1 MKLSISWIKEYVE
14 LSKNINDQ
22 QIINKLVE
30 LGFEIEGEEIFG
42 PVKGDLKVGKVKEI
56 QELNEFKKPIR
67 YCKVDIG
74 NKILEIIC
82 GARNF
87 KVDDL
92 VIVAP
97 PGTILPG
104 DFKIGVRETYGKKSE
119 GMICS
124 AKELGMGDDHE
135 GILVLKDKIKEGS
148 DAKKILFLG
157 EKVIDISVLP
167 DRGYAMSVRGIAREL
182 ATGFKAKFNDP
193 VDEKLPRVPKSKKLK
208 TKINTKKASKI
219 ALVRVENYD
228 PKSNTPQFIKNRL
241 IQSGYR
247 AISLPVDLTNYFM
260 IQMGQPLH
268 AFDADKIQG
277 LVSIRQAK
285 VNEKIET
292 LDHTKRILDSNDLVI
307 ADSKKSLSVAGI
319 MGGFESEISESAK
332 NLVIESAIFDRESI
346 SRTARKLKL
355 QSEASKRFERGT
367 DYEINE
373 IAAIKTAAYLAKYG
387 NGNIEGC
394 AVVKKNIGKKRIK
407 FDSSEIKRLIGL
419 EIDKGTVK
427 LILNNLGIKTRVSGK
442 LIDCLIPSW
451 RHDLTNSADLVEE
464 IIRIYGYDK
473 IKSALPNPIL
483 SATDEKVLFSQKRVG
498 IKLAALNMHEVLNY
512 PFVSEN
518 DFVNQKDF
526 DQAIQIANPL
536 SEEESFLR
544 TSLLPGLLKASK
556 RNLSRGQENIAIFE
570 LGSIFLKPKNLR
582 HKILKIGVNK
592 RPSIKDLSLLDAL
605 LPNQPKYV
613 SGIFCGKTSNNL
625 KEIDSYTW
633 RDSIWVVMEVLI
645 EFGITY
651 DVNNA
656 VDGNFHPGR
665 CAIFKNKETIFGYA
679 GEIHP
684 KIVDKYGIDDKVFGF
699 ELNLDFLGSHQ
710 AIKLAPK
717 FSNMPVVKEDFAFVV
732 DKKIKAVDIRNTI
745 KSVKPEIIET
755 VKLFDVYEGK
765 NLGEGKK
772 SLAFNIRYRDENKTL
787 STDEISQLRAKI
799 IEQVERKHR
808 ANLRS

>member
-1 MKLSISWIKEYVE
+1 MKLSISWIKEYVD

-208 TKINTKKASKI
+208 TKINTKNASKI

-319 MGGFESEISESAK
+319 MGGFESEISESSK

-346 SRTARKLKL
+346 SRTAK
-355 QSEASKRFERGT
+355 
-367 DYEINE
+367 
-373 IAAIKTAAYLAKYG
+373 
-387 NGNIEGC
+387 
-394 AVVKKNIGKKRIK
+394 
-407 FDSSEIKRLIGL
+407 
-419 EIDKGTVK
+419 
-427 LILNNLGIKTRVSGK
+427 
-442 LIDCLIPSW
+442 
-451 RHDLTNSADLVEE
+451 
-464 IIRIYGYDK
+464 
-473 IKSALPNPIL
+473 
-483 SATDEKVLFSQKRVG
+483 
-498 IKLAALNMHEVLNY
+498 
-512 PFVSEN
+512 
-518 DFVNQKDF
+518 
-526 DQAIQIANPL
+526 
-536 SEEESFLR
+536 
-544 TSLLPGLLKASK
+544 
-556 RNLSRGQENIAIFE
+556 
-570 LGSIFLKPKNLR
+570 
-582 HKILKIGVNK
+582 KIG
-592 RPSIKDLSLLDAL
+592 
-605 LPNQPKYV
+605 
-613 SGIFCGKTSNNL
+613 
-625 KEIDSYTW
+625 
-633 RDSIWVVMEVLI
+633 
-645 EFGITY
+645 
-651 DVNNA
+651 
-656 VDGNFHPGR
+656 
-665 CAIFKNKETIFGYA
+665 
-679 GEIHP
+679 
-684 KIVDKYGIDDKVFGF
+684 
-699 ELNLDFLGSHQ
+699 
-710 AIKLAPK
+710 
-717 FSNMPVVKEDFAFVV
+717 
-732 DKKIKAVDIRNTI
+732 
-745 KSVKPEIIET
+745 
-755 VKLFDVYEGK
+755 
-765 NLGEGKK
+765 
-772 SLAFNIRYRDENKTL
+772 
-787 STDEISQLRAKI
+787 RAH
-799 IEQVERKHR
+799 V
-808 ANLRS
+808 